1 MTHTERTLNDFARE
15 SNAIEGIH
23 RLPTTDEVNSLSYFI
38 GLPKIQ
44 IPDLEQLAHSWQ
56 PGVHIRHAGHDVT
69 VGSHIPP
76 AGGPHITRR
85 LMLLLVNANES
96 HAEFVEARRSV
107 ERLRWAFRL
116 HCNYEMLHPFND
128 CNGRTG
134 RALWLWAAGKELGLQ
149 LSFLHSFY
157 YSTLDNY
164 DNTRV

>member
-1 MTHTERTLNDFARE
+1 MTYNLEPFVNE

-23 RLPTTDEVNSLSYFI
+23 REARAAETISLRKFIELPRIEVF
-38 GLPKIQ
+38 
-44 IPDLEQLAHSWQ
+44 DLETLAITWE
-56 PGVHIRHAGHDVT
+56 PGVHIRREGHDVT

-76 AGGPHITRR
+76 VGGPRITRK
-85 LMLLLVNANES
+85 LMLMLVSANES
-96 HAEFVEARRSV
+96 RAEFVEARRSV
-107 ERLRWAFRL
+107 DRLRWAFKL

-134 RALWLWAAGKELGLQ
+134 RALWLWAAGTHLGLQ